1 MLLERWNC
9 GSRGRL
15 AEDDFFAD
23 MVMQETLKQ
32 RDLGWKPLP
41 QDERDEVQF
50 GGFHSPRESTAFM
63 DLLHLLYKQSPHKSE
78 DMFLYRNVESVS
90 PIGVVVAKLWLLGDC
105 SFGPLICSHISHFSG
120 GSSSSRSFSILA
132 HLSLGISHTFS
143 HLLSS
148 SHISALLLFSP
159 VLNSSRLFSEVRSW
173 WSCEVEVMWDWD
185 RLSELSKCEADVM
198 QGWGYARWS
207 QCEAEVEL
215 MQLMWGSGNVRL
227 RSS

>member
-41 QDERDEVQF
+41 QDERDERDEVQF

-143 HLLSS
+143 HLLTSSQLFSHLSS
-148 SHISALLLFSP
+148 STLLSCSKLFST
-159 VLNSSRLFSEVRSW
+159 LLW
-173 WSCEVEVMWDWD
+173 GEVMM
-185 RLSELSKCEADVM
+185 VM
-198 QGWGYARWS
+198 WSRGY
-207 QCEAEVEL
+207 
-215 MQLMWGSGNVRL
+215 VRL
-227 RSS
+227 R

>member
-1 MLLERWNC
+1 MNLWCINQLNQLIIGAQHLVRILTSKVSRPGINEISER
-9 GSRGRL
+9 R
-15 AEDDFFAD
+15 
-23 MVMQETLKQ
+23 
-32 RDLGWKPLP
+32 PLHCCISTSTDER
-41 QDERDEVQF
+41 DERDEVQF

-159 VLNSSRLFSEVRSW
+159 VLNSSRLFSDIIMM
-173 WSCEVEVMWDWD
+173 VMWS
-185 RLSELSKCEADVM
+185 R
-198 QGWGYARWS
+198 GY
-207 QCEAEVEL
+207 
-215 MQLMWGSGNVRL
+215 VRL
-227 RSS
+227 R